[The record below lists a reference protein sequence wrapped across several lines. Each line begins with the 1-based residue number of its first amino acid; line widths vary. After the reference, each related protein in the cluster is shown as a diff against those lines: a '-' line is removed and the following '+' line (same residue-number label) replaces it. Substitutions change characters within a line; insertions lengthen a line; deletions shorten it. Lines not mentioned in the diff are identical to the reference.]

1 MRASGGLPFSA
12 PIAVLNTHAYLTRP
26 LRVVHSAL
34 CTRVLLNLRKAAAHA
49 SGMGLDE
56 FTRFGASFTLDPQ
69 LAEDP
74 DAIRTLVFQGGE
86 SACALPDLRDMN
98 YFDV

>member
-1 MRASGGLPFSA
+1 
-12 PIAVLNTHAYLTRP
+12 
-26 LRVVHSAL
+26 
-34 CTRVLLNLRKAAAHA
+34 
-49 SGMGLDE
+49 MGLDE
-56 FTRFGASFTLDPQ
+56 FTRFGASFALDHQ